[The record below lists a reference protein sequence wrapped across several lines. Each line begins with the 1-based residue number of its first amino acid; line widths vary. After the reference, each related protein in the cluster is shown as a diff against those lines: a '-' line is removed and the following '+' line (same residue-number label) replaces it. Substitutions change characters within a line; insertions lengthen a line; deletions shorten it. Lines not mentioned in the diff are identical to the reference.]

1 MLVKKSKRVYNLSL
15 KKILRSPMT
24 LLSIV
29 GEDTSRIIPV
39 LYAYKDIAKHHI
51 LLCDDD
57 PSNHQRAKTLQTGMK
72 HFSAH
77 HSLGW
82 YTHIVTTNEDS
93 ASQIEIVAKKQFK
106 YEGELWLNV
115 TDGYPAM
122 TILMS
127 DFVRQEGGKVLSY
140 DHFDNDLHII
150 EPDGSMETMQLS
162 AKMGI
167 EDYLTLLDYKIVE
180 QKKKEELLPRKQSIM
195 TLYKKESIYRK
206 VRKALLDEH
215 FGYKNNFDLSFSSDI
230 LDPLFNLG
238 ILDKQ
243 KKLIPSKQK
252 DLQGDIFEE
261 YLFWLC
267 ETLNPDDI
275 ALGVKIDFDDISKEP
290 EAHKRVINEFDIL
303 IMHNNRIYTVEC
315 KLSQHLEGLEFV
327 YKYDAIIDYFGKAS
341 KAIIANISSKSKE
354 NYIDTKSSDN
364 FRHSTLR
371 RARMSGIAV
380 YHESQVNV
388 IKFQNLIRNFFHIN

>member
-1 MLVKKSKRVYNLSL
+1 
-15 KKILRSPMT
+15 MT

-29 GEDTSRIIPV
+29 GEDISRIIPV
-39 LYAYKDIAKHHI
+39 LYAYKDKAKHHI

-57 PSNHQRAKTLQTGMK
+57 QSNHERAKRLQRGMQR
-72 HFSAH
+72 FSSLH
-77 HSLGW
+77 GLGW

-93 ASQIEIVAKKQFK
+93 ASQIEIVTKKQFE
-106 YEGELWLNV
+106 YEGELWLNA
-115 TDGYPAM
+115 TDGYPAL

-127 DFVRQEGGKVLSY
+127 DLIRKQGGMVLSY

-150 EPDGSMETMQLS
+150 EPDRKMETIQLPT
-162 AKMGI
+162 KMDI
-167 EDYLTLLDYKIVE
+167 ESYLILLDYKIIE

-195 TLYKKESIYRK
+195 TLYKKESIYKK

-215 FGYKNNFDLSFSSDI
+215 FGYKNNFDLSFSGDI
-230 LDPLFNLG
+230 LDALFDLG

-267 ETLNPDDI
+267 DALNPDDI
-275 ALGVKIDFDDISKEP
+275 ALGVKIDFDNPSREP
-290 EAHKRVINEFDIL
+290 EAQKRVINEFDIL
-303 IMHNNRIYTVEC
+303 MMHKNRIYTVEC

-341 KAIIANISSKSKE
+341 KAIIANVSSKFKE
-354 NYIDTKSSDN
+354 SYMDTKTSDN

-371 RARMSGIAV
+371 RARMSGIAI
-380 YHESQVNV
+380 YHESQINV
-388 IKFQNLIRNFFHIN
+388 IKFQNLVRNFFHIE